1 MPTFVRRVSVTL
13 GPNWTPCAV
22 PPSVLLLTEDSD
34 VRAVIARV
42 LRREGYS
49 VMAAAHTGHA
59 ILVSTQRSAFDVLIV
74 EQRLADGHAR
84 AVVERLQEWNPN
96 VRTLRLCDAGTSGP
110 TALVRPFTA
119 DSLLEK
125 LEALARR
132 TATTRRR
139 A

>member
-1 MPTFVRRVSVTL
+1 
-13 GPNWTPCAV
+13 
-22 PPSVLLLTEDSD
+22 
-34 VRAVIARV
+34 
-42 LRREGYS
+42 
-49 VMAAAHTGHA
+49 MAAAHTGHA

-119 DSLLEK
+119 DSLLKK

>member
-1 MPTFVRRVSVTL
+1 
-13 GPNWTPCAV
+13 
-22 PPSVLLLTEDSD
+22 
-34 VRAVIARV
+34 
-42 LRREGYS
+42 
-49 VMAAAHTGHA
+49 MAAAHTGHA
-59 ILVSTQRSAFDVLIV
+59 ILVSTQQSAFDVLIV

-119 DSLLEK
+119 DSLLKK

-132 TATTRRR
+132 TVDYSPPGLGVFGILKTESSSGTLNSAFSIVNSVTGVPLTVCLILNGIFRPLTSR
-139 A
+139 